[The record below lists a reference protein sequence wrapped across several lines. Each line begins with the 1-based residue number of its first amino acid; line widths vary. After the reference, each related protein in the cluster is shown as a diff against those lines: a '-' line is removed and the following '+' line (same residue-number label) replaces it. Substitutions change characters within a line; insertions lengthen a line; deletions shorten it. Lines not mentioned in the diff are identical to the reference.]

1 MILVETRVS
10 YDRKTPDAKTANA
23 KSATFRSYVYR
34 HTMMW
39 GTDALRVLPTS
50 LWSEF
55 AQVVDRFKDN
65 LSSLCKIEVH
75 YLPYPANTSQP
86 GIQLDLLAETADELR
101 RRTNIM
107 YSDVCHRIGLVLDEI
122 NDSLK
127 IGDSEGESG
136 RMYESVFAG
145 VGNDVRLFRAFND
158 AAFKSDTLT
167 QLCDGMSELSSLEL
181 NVLRRNKQARQ
192 EAWQKSIDL
201 LNILSKA

>member
-23 KSATFRSYVYR
+23 KSAAFRSYVYR

-39 GTDALRVLPTS
+39 GTDALRVLPEP

-55 AQVVDRFKDN
+55 AETVDRFKTN
-65 LSSLCKIEVH
+65 LSSLCQIEVH
-75 YLPYPANTSQP
+75 YLPYPENKTNAAQP
-86 GIQLDLLAETADELR
+86 DLFAETAEELR

-107 YSDVCHRIGLVLDEI
+107 YSDVCHRIGLVLDEL

-127 IGDSEGESG
+127 IGNSEGENG
-136 RMYESVFAG
+136 RLYDSVFTG
-145 VGNDVRLFRAFND
+145 VGADVRLFRAFNE
-158 AAFKSDTLT
+158 AAFKSDTLN
-167 QLCDGMSELSSLEL
+167 QICDGLSELSSLEL

-192 EAWQKSIDL
+192 DAWQKSIDL
-201 LNILSKA
+201 LNLLSKA

>member
-10 YDRKTPDAKTANA
+10 YDRKTPDAKAANA
-23 KSATFRSYVYR
+23 KSAPFRSYVYR

-75 YLPYPANTSQP
+75 YLPYPANTAVP
-86 GIQLDLLAETADELR
+86 GGQLDLLAETAEELR

-136 RMYESVFAG
+136 RLYDSVFTG
-145 VGNDVRLFRAFND
+145 VGADVRLFRAFNE
-158 AAFKSDTLT
+158 AAFKSDTLN
-167 QLCDGMSELSSLEL
+167 QICDGLSELSSLEL

-192 EAWQKSIDL
+192 DAWQKSIDL

>member
-23 KSATFRSYVYR
+23 KSAAFRSYVYR

-39 GTDALRVLPTS
+39 GTDALRVLPEP

-55 AQVVDRFKDN
+55 AETVDRFKTN
-65 LSSLCKIEVH
+65 LSSLCQIEVH
-75 YLPYPANTSQP
+75 YLPYPENKTNAAQP
-86 GIQLDLLAETADELR
+86 DLFAETAEELR

-107 YSDVCHRIGLVLDEI
+107 YSDVCHRIGLVLDEL

-127 IGDSEGESG
+127 IGNSEGESG
-136 RMYESVFAG
+136 RLYDSVFTG
-145 VGNDVRLFRAFND
+145 VGADVRLFRAFNE
-158 AAFKSDTLT
+158 AAFKSDTLN
-167 QLCDGMSELSSLEL
+167 QICDGLSELSSLEL

-192 EAWQKSIDL
+192 DAWQKSIDL
-201 LNILSKA
+201 LNLLSKA

>member
-10 YDRKTPDAKTANA
+10 YDRKTPDAKAANA
-23 KSATFRSYVYR
+23 KSAPFRSYVYR

-75 YLPYPANTSQP
+75 YLPYPENKTNAAQP
-86 GIQLDLLAETADELR
+86 DLFAETAEELR

-127 IGDSEGESG
+127 IGNSEGESG
-136 RMYESVFAG
+136 RLYDSVFTG
-145 VGNDVRLFRAFND
+145 VGADVRLFRAFNE
-158 AAFKSDTLT
+158 AAFKSDTLN
-167 QLCDGMSELSSLEL
+167 QICDGLSELSSLEL

-192 EAWQKSIDL
+192 DAWQKSIDL